1 MENKEY
7 SLELGGRT
15 LTLKFLNW
23 AEQAQGSLLVT
34 YGDTV
39 VLTTAVMGN
48 QDKPLPYF
56 PLTVEY
62 RERYYAAGK
71 IGGGRF
77 MKREG
82 RPSDESTLKA
92 RLIDR
97 ALRPLFNNSMRREVQ
112 IVNNIFSYDSQN
124 MPDILGLIGSSM
136 ALFVSEIP
144 WAGPIGAVRVGR
156 VDNSWVLNPSAEAQE
171 KSDLNLTITG
181 TTGKINMIEVA
192 AQEASEEDI
201 TEAIAFGAG
210 YIEQIIE
217 FQKKIQAEIGAKK
230 TEVPLL
236 EADENLKK
244 EVREFAGS
252 RLKEALVQD
261 KNKGEENKLALLNSE
276 LKKHLQEKYGEGAE
290 EIGLG
295 IDYLDAFGDEV
306 VHELALKE
314 NKRVDG
320 RKFDEVRDLSASI
333 GALPRTHG
341 SAVFMRGLTHALSV
355 VTLASPGNEEL
366 HDDMEGESKKSFMHH
381 YNFPPFSTGETGFFR
396 GPGRREIG
404 HGALAEKALTPLIPS
419 QEKFPYVIRL
429 VSEILSSNGSS
440 SMASV
445 CGSSLALMDAG
456 VPIKGHIAGIAMG
469 LIASSD
475 GGEYKVLT
483 DIQGPEDHHGDM
495 DLKVAGTREGVTAMQ
510 MDVKIDGVSLEVL
523 KDAIEAAKKARD
535 HILTMLEGA
544 IVQPREGLSP
554 YAPIIQVLKINP
566 ERIGMLIGA
575 GGRTIKEIM
584 ATTETEINVEED
596 GSVFISGTDPEKVKK
611 AIDWA
616 EGITHEIEVGEVFKA
631 KVVRIA
637 DFGAFVELTPGQ
649 DALVHVSELA
659 NDYVKDVNDV
669 VKMGDLIDVKV
680 IKVDDQGKISASVK
694 QLDKKQ
700 EKGSGEQKG

>member
-23 AEQAQGSLLVT
+23 AEQAHGSLLVT

-62 RERYYAAGK
+62 RERYYAGGK

-82 RPSDESTLKA
+82 RPSDEATLKA

-97 ALRPLFNNSMRREVQ
+97 ALRPLFNHAMRREVQ
-112 IVNNIFSYDSQN
+112 IVNNVFSYDNQN

-156 VDNSWVLNPSAEAQE
+156 VDNNWVLNPSAEAQE

-181 TTGKINMIEVA
+181 TTGKINMIEVG

-201 TEAIAFGAG
+201 TEAIAFGTR
-210 YIEQIIE
+210 YVEQLIE

-230 TEVPLL
+230 AEVPLL
-236 EADENLKK
+236 EADESLKK
-244 EVREFAGS
+244 EVREFTGS
-252 RLKEALVQD
+252 RLKEALVQ
-261 KNKGEENKLALLNSE
+261 NKDDGEENKLDLLNRE
-276 LKKHLQEKYGEGAE
+276 LKEHLQEKYGEGAE
-290 EIGLG
+290 EIGFG
-295 IDYLDAFGDEV
+295 IDYLDSFGDEI

-320 RKFDEVRDLSASI
+320 RKFDEVRELSASL
-333 GALPRTHG
+333 GPLPRAHG

-404 HGALAEKALTPLIPS
+404 HGALAEKALAPLIPS

-456 VPIKGHIAGIAMG
+456 VPIKGHIAGVAMG
-469 LIASSD
+469 LIASPD
-475 GGEYKVLT
+475 GGEYKILT

-495 DLKVAGTREGVTAMQ
+495 DLKVAGTRTGVTAMQ

-523 KDAIEAAKKARD
+523 KDAIEEAKKARN

-544 IVQPREGLSP
+544 IAQPREGLSP

-566 ERIGMLIGA
+566 ERIGSLIGA
-575 GGRTIKEIM
+575 GGRTIREIM
-584 ATTETEINVEED
+584 AATETEINVEED
-596 GSVFISGTDPEKVKK
+596 GSVFISGSNPEQVKK

-616 EGITHEIEVGEVFKA
+616 EGLTHEIKVGEVFKA

-659 NDYVKDVNDV
+659 NDYVKDVKDV
-669 VKMGDLIDVKV
+669 VKMGDFIEVKV

-694 QLDKKQ
+694 QVKKLAN
-700 EKGSGEQKG
+700 